1 MLSTWVVVAD
11 SSRARFFSLAS
22 RTEPMQEFD
31 GMVHIEGRM
40 RELDEVSDRQGGIAG
55 GHGEGDHTFEAPTD
69 FKHHEAQLF
78 AKQIGVKLE
87 RGRVNNEYAKL
98 ILIAPPAFLGVLRE
112 SLNSHVSDLVIKSMH
127 KNLVVEDESVI
138 REHIHND

>member
-11 SSRARFFSLAS
+11 SSRARFFSLVS
-22 RTEPMQEFD
+22 RTEPMQELD
-31 GMVHIEGRM
+31 GMVHVESRM

-98 ILIAPPAFLGVLRE
+98 ILVAPPAFLGVLRE
-112 SLNSHVSDLVIKSMH
+112 SLNSHVSDLVINSMH